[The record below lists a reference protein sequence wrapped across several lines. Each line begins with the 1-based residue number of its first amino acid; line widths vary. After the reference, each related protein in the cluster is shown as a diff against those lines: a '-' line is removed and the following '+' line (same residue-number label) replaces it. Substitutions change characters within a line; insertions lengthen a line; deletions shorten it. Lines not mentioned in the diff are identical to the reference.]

1 MPLQTYLFY
10 DLETTGLNC
19 AFDQIIQFAAI
30 RTDPMLQ
37 PLERHRI
44 DVRLR
49 PDVIPSPM
57 AILTHGLTPDKM
69 QHGLLEH
76 DAVKKIHHLVNEPG
90 TISVGYN
97 SLGFDDAFL
106 RFSFYRN
113 LLPPYTHQYS
123 SGCQRMDL
131 FPITALYW
139 LYMPQSLKWPT
150 RNGKASL
157 RLEHLNT
164 ENSLAKG
171 AAHDAMV
178 DTEAVVGL
186 ARRLA
191 QANEMWDYACGYF
204 EKKTDELR
212 VQKLPTT
219 LESRSGL
226 HQWGL
231 MVLPGFGFAS
241 NLQAPVLFLGQ
252 SIPYK
257 NQGLWLRLDLPELV
271 DITEETVGE
280 NSWVIRKKY
289 GEQGLLLPPLER
301 YLEKVD
307 DVRQAQMQTN
317 LQWLRDH
324 PKELEMIVDHYR
336 RFRYP
341 VVPDLDPD
349 AALYEIGFPSKH
361 DEQLCWRFVRADLDE
376 QLKLCNQF
384 QNKVYRELAQRLL
397 LRNTQPLPSSL
408 QPLFAKWMAK
418 VNPTSSKEAL
428 KDYRGE
434 RRRTPT
440 ETRLEINRLRTE
452 KELTVSEESAL
463 DNLEGYLDREFGRV

>member
-1 MPLQTYLFY
+1 MQTYLFY

-19 AFDQIIQFAAI
+19 AFDQIVQFAAI

-69 QHGLLEH
+69 QQGLLEH
-76 DAVKKIHHLVNEPG
+76 DAVKKIHQLVNEPG

-113 LLPPYTHQYS
+113 LLPPYTHQFS
-123 SGCQRMDL
+123 SGCRRMDL
-131 FPITALYW
+131 LPIAALYW
-139 LYMPQSLKWPT
+139 LYMPRSLNWPT
-150 RNGKASL
+150 TNGKASL
-157 RLEHLNT
+157 RLEHLNA
-164 ENSLAKG
+164 ENSLAQG

-191 QANEMWDYACGYF
+191 KENEMWGYACGYF
-204 EKKTDELR
+204 EKKIDEMR
-212 VQKLPTT
+212 AQKLPAE
-219 LESRSGL
+219 LQSRSGL

-231 MVLPGFGFAS
+231 MVLPGFGFAN

-257 NQGLWLRLDLPELV
+257 NQGLWLRLDLPELTG
-271 DITEETVGE
+271 ITQENLEEK
-280 NSWVIRKKY
+280 SWVIRKKY
-289 GEQGLLLPPLER
+289 GERGLLLPPLER
-301 YLEKVD
+301 YLEKINPE
-307 DVRQAQMQTN
+307 RQTHMQTN
-317 LQWLRDH
+317 LQWLHDH
-324 PKELEMIVDHYR
+324 PQELEMIIDHYR

-361 DEQLCWRFVRADLDE
+361 DENLCWRFNRADLNE
-376 QLKLCNQF
+376 QLELANQF

-397 LRNTQPLPSSL
+397 LRNTCPLPPSL
-408 QPLFAKWMAK
+408 QPVFEKWMVK
-418 VNPTSSKEAL
+418 VNPASSKKAL

-434 RRRTPT
+434 SRRTPAA
-440 ETRLEINRLRTE
+440 TRLEINRLRTE
-452 KELTVSEESAL
+452 KELTATEQSAL
-463 DNLEGYLDREFGRV
+463 DSLENYLGRQFGH